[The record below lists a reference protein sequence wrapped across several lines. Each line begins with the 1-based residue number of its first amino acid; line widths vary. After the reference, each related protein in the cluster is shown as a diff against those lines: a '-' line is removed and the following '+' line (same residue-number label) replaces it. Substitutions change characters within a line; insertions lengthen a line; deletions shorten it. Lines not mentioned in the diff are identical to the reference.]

1 MNGESDPSPS
11 GIVCVELKPFLLECC
26 FVHGLF
32 FWNIMILKV
41 LASSALSSCLELHLL
56 LEVLHNTIKV
66 IDLSLLV
73 LILFIYLIG

>member
-1 MNGESDPSPS
+1 MRGTKAFPS
-11 GIVCVELKPFLLECC
+11 GMLLCSWLVLLEYYD
-26 FVHGLF
+26 F
-32 FWNIMILKV
+32 K
-41 LASSALSSCLELHLL
+41 SSCQQCSCLELHLL